1 MPTYDYRCSE
11 CGYTFEEFQSM
22 KAEPLRTCPE
32 CKKDSLKR
40 LVGAGAG
47 LIFKG
52 SGFYITD
59 YKNNGNG
66 NKKTT
71 DSVKKKEEST
81 TGKSSDK
88 ETSPSTKSSA
98 TTEKKETASS
108 K

>member
-1 MPTYDYRCSE
+1 MPTYDYRCNE

-22 KAEPLRTCPE
+22 KAELLRTCPA
-32 CKKDSLKR
+32 CNKDSLKR
-40 LVGAGAG
+40 LFGAGAG

-66 NKKTT
+66 HRKSK
-71 DSVKKKEEST
+71 DSAGKKEEST
-81 TGKSSDK
+81 TKKSSDK
-88 ETSPSTKSSA
+88 ETSPKSSA
-98 TTEKKETASS
+98 TTDSKETAAS